1 MARDDLL
8 GGREA
13 HGGIPPRSGLL
24 IVIDNSM
31 WITPRASSMVSDM
44 PNKKRPGAPQTRMKE
59 VALRAKVSAM
69 SVSRALRSPDQVSS
83 ETLRRVQKAVRELG
97 YVPNRLAG
105 GLKAPSRT
113 QLAAAIVPSLQ
124 NSLFAATIQGLTD
137 ALRKRGINLMLGD
150 SGYSHDS
157 EESLIAAFLAHRP
170 CGLVLHDTTHTAGV
184 RRLIRNAGL
193 PVVET
198 GNLISRPI
206 DLLVSYSN
214 FDAAKAMTEYL
225 IGRSYRR
232 IAFVG
237 QIASQNERARERQR
251 GYRAAL
257 AAAGLDSDETLT
269 IETPGSFESGAKA
282 IVQLMGVRP
291 AVDAVF
297 FAGDVLAIGAML
309 ECNRRGWEI
318 PKQIAIAGF
327 DDWEISRRFAI
338 PITTLDIPR
347 YQIGEKAAE
356 LMLRRLDGE
365 RGKLP
370 PIDVGFRIIE
380 RAST

>member
-1 MARDDLL
+1 
-8 GGREA
+8 
-13 HGGIPPRSGLL
+13 
-24 IVIDNSM
+24 
-31 WITPRASSMVSDM
+31 MVSVM
-44 PNKKRPGAPQTRMKE
+44 PNKKRPAALQARMKE
-59 VALRAKVSAM
+59 VALRANVSAM
-69 SVSRALRSPDQVSS
+69 SVSRALRAPDQVSS

-105 GLKAPSRT
+105 GLKAPTRT

-137 ALRKRGINLMLGD
+137 TLRKRGINLMLGD
-150 SGYSHDS
+150 SGYSREA
-157 EESLIAAFLAHRP
+157 EESLVAAFLAHRP
-170 CGLVLHDTTHTAGV
+170 CGLVLHDTTHTPGL
-184 RRLIRNAGL
+184 RRLVRNAGI

-198 GNLISRPI
+198 GNLVSRPI

-214 FDAAKAMTEYL
+214 FDAATAMTDYL

-257 AAAGLDSDETLT
+257 TSAGLDLDEGLI
-269 IETPGSFESGAKA
+269 IETPGSFENGANA
-282 IVQLMGVRP
+282 IVQLMGIRP
-291 AVDAVF
+291 NIDAVF

-309 ECNRRGWEI
+309 ECNRRGWEV
-318 PKQIAIAGF
+318 PKQVAIAGF

-347 YQIGEKAAE
+347 YQIGVRAAE
-356 LMLRRLDGE
+356 LMLSRLNGE
-365 RGKLP
+365 RRKLP

>member
-1 MARDDLL
+1 MARKK
-8 GGREA
+8 A
-13 HGGIPPRSGLL
+13 
-24 IVIDNSM
+24 
-31 WITPRASSMVSDM
+31 RAQQ
-44 PNKKRPGAPQTRMKE
+44 ARMTE

-69 SVSRALRSPDQVSS
+69 SVSRALRTPHQVSP

-124 NSLFAATIQGLTD
+124 NSLFAATLQGLTD

-150 SGYSHDS
+150 SGYSREA

-170 CGLVLHDTTHTAGV
+170 CGLVLHDTSHTPGV
-184 RRLIRNAGL
+184 RRLVRNAGI

-198 GNLISRPI
+198 GNLVNRPL

-214 FDAAKAMTEYL
+214 FAAARAMTDYL
-225 IGRSYRR
+225 VGRSYRR

-237 QIASQNERARERQR
+237 QIASLNERARERQR

-257 AAAGLDSDETLT
+257 TAAGLPLEEALT
-269 IETPGSFESGAKA
+269 IETPGSFENGAKA

-291 AVDAVF
+291 KVEAVF

-309 ECNRRGWEI
+309 ECNRRGW
-318 PKQIAIAGF
+318 
-327 DDWEISRRFAI
+327 
-338 PITTLDIPR
+338 
-347 YQIGEKAAE
+347 
-356 LMLRRLDGE
+356 
-365 RGKLP
+365 
-370 PIDVGFRIIE
+370 
-380 RAST
+380 